1 MEQEILSDTASG
13 FVSNLWEYG
22 AMGLFCSYLVVS
34 NWFAQ
39 KRLDRVMAKSENL
52 AGVIAEQLSDQN
64 VKLDQIIES
73 KKSEQLKKD
82 LARMIEDAG
91 GP

>member
-1 MEQEILSDTASG
+1 MEAEVVTDTATGCVHS
-13 FVSNLWEYG
+13 LWEYG

-52 AGVIAEQLSDQN
+52 AGVIAEQLTDQN
-64 VKLDQIIES
+64 LKLDQMIAS
-73 KKSEQLKKD
+73 KKEDRLKKD
-82 LARMIEDAG
+82 LAKMIEDAG
-91 GP
+91 GA